1 MSYYHPRTGE
11 GATLSKEYLHDLSDT
26 ALEVRKK
33 LNEIKDAPVLPAD
46 VKNLHDLLFK
56 VILDEKISVNRILE
70 CRSDKTARDLSP
82 QLFEGMWIIAFSLGL
97 IPGFPIDRIQIYTGK
112 ITEDITPI
120 KRAQTLEYLKSR
132 SIATSSREGASDLT
146 LSMGGGSAEDPATFY
161 FCSSKFY
168 EREVKKS
175 VDDYDISQIFIAT
188 EERFKDQT
196 FKILLLVRDKG
207 VVTGKL
213 DRAYRRYL
221 ARHVNKDTDIFGRED
236 LEAAF
241 IRLREQVGMIKET
254 EAFIQTSY
262 FGEKPP
268 RPFLSLRFHQELIVE
283 KSIQMYLKD
292 KEAHDTLLWGVVPR
306 GGKTYMCGGFI
317 RDVSAKVVFIV
328 AGAYSETKTQFVDEM
343 FLTEPSGFQ
352 DFVDYT
358 VVDVKNQDFVY
369 DESKKYIFF
378 ISIELLRN
386 YAVESSNA
394 RERIIINLLKD
405 ETIVPD
411 IVFFDE
417 IHKGGTTQLADDAM
431 ELISKHAFKIFM
443 TATYTKPFIKEEYKI
458 TESQLITWDY
468 EDIQKAKTMES
479 AETVVYFEQRYGDA
493 LCKNVLAKQLARGN
507 TTKVIAEQYQK
518 FPDIM
523 FLTTSFSDTYKE
535 SIKLQVDK
543 DDTVGFSMA
552 ALFHTRPQKP
562 TAGESD
568 ILTMYKQF
576 INVSKIG
583 LFLNYLGPAN
593 TQLEN
598 VGDEKITTIPGRNEH
613 ITDRISRTSERLGD
627 RLAGMHGDEFKPH
640 SQLWFLPQPTSGSA
654 TMGAGDD
661 GPLLLIMKCLASA
674 IMIHPWFQ
682 KRFAVLIVSSST
694 RDDKIL
700 TPEGSFVATTNGGV
714 NTKATV
720 SRYEKEAYKLGKGL
734 IILAGR
740 MLTLGVSLPCVN
752 VVCLFD
758 DSKSSDATYQKMFRA
773 LTESDGKKVG
783 YVVDMNPV
791 RTLKVLYDYT
801 VMSVHNK
808 KVVRDSENPV
818 TILTNLYLVDEDQLF
833 TIGTDGKR
841 LNTTDTLHAHI
852 EQQLRESRKMYK
864 TIFQDVET
872 QIKSVDLKEE
882 FASLMDSLKRTKT
895 SKLGIPDELG
905 EEPGGGSGIER
916 VKESATEKKSKKET
930 GSSSEEDKMRSLQQI
945 PQTAVT
951 LLAFLSTSLT
961 ISEAIKYYESNTDDI
976 QNVIY
981 NTIMDRGLVDE
992 KTSKE
997 TVKTVTLSALR
1008 KVETKILIPYSQ
1020 MRERVTEAS
1029 DDQKEVLEF
1038 ILENLTPKKEQVAAR
1053 GEVFTPLK
1061 LVEEMLDKLPA
1072 DVWTH
1077 PEYRWL
1083 DPSNGIGNFPVVA
1096 FTKLFGGLAAAIPD
1110 EDARKRHIV
1119 ENMLFMI
1126 EIDKTNIQLSKKL
1139 LHKMCGNSECKI
1151 NLLEHDFLTLTADA
1165 MKTAFGFSD
1174 FHVAMGNPPYNPPK
1188 TETGSSGNSI
1198 WQNFVLKL
1206 NSLLIRGGYLCLVH
1220 PPGWKKPT
1228 EELFDS
1234 KKFTSGV
1241 YTKQVRVGQVWQV
1254 LKAQGAFTYIY
1265 TNDNKSKTLEYLK
1278 HFPSVDYYVYKKG
1291 AEASVSCSAKN
1302 IFLGNSFESENVVLD
1317 YTASYI
1323 PNLITKETIEII
1335 SLMTKK
1341 EGEKAAF
1348 RTGVDPRSFPNKDK
1362 GDIKY
1367 IYDSS
1372 AKGINYSFYKTRNA
1386 NVDISKVILN
1396 ENGGIDGYTCKFV
1409 DSSESLGVLH
1419 HTLMYTTDAASGRR
1433 VEVLFNSDI
1442 VKFMFLITQ
1451 YSSGKMTTNERF
1463 VANSITIPP
1472 VDVTDYYEFF
1482 GLTPQHKSFI
1492 ETTLALYNTFKA
1504 PKKKTEKKHST
1515 PKRKPRSL
1523 SDTRKKKK

>member
-70 CRSDKTARDLSP
+70 CRSDKTSRDLSP
-82 QLFEGMWIIAFSLGL
+82 QLFEGMWIIAFALGL

-112 ITEDITPI
+112 ITEDISPVN
-120 KRAQTLEYLKSR
+120 RVRTLEYLKSR

-146 LSMGGGSAEDPATFY
+146 LSMGGGSAEDDPATFY

-175 VDDYDISQIFIAT
+175 VDDYDISQIFIAAA
-188 EERFKDQT
+188 ERFKDQK

-236 LEAAF
+236 LESAF

-394 RERIIINLLKD
+394 RERKIINLLKD
-405 ETIVPD
+405 ETVVPD

-431 ELISKHAFKIFM
+431 QLISKHAFKIFM

-479 AETVVYFEQRYGDA
+479 AEAIIYFEQRYGDA
-493 LCKNVLAKQLARGN
+493 LCKNVLSKQLARGN

-543 DDTVGFSMA
+543 DDTVGFSMT
-552 ALFHTRPQKP
+552 ALFHTGPQKP
-562 TAGESD
+562 SADSSD

-576 INVSKIG
+576 TNVSKIG

-593 TQLEN
+593 MQLEN
-598 VGDEKITTIPGRNEH
+598 VGDVKIPTIPGRNEH

-627 RLAGMHGDEFKPH
+627 RLAGIHGDEFKPH

-654 TMGAGDD
+654 TVGAGDD

-674 IMIHPWFQ
+674 VMIHPWFQ

-694 RDDKIL
+694 RDDKIA
-700 TPEGSFVATTNGGV
+700 TPDGSFIATTNGGV

-808 KVVRDSENPV
+808 KVVRDTENPV

-841 LNTTDTLHAHI
+841 LNTDTLHAHI

-895 SKLGIPDELG
+895 SKIGIPDELG

-916 VKESATEKKSKKET
+916 LKEPSAEKKSKKET
-930 GSSSEEDKMRSLQQI
+930 ASSTSEEDKMRSLQQI

-976 QNVIY
+976 QSVIY
-981 NTIMDRGLVDE
+981 NTVMDRGLVDE

-997 TVKTVTLSALR
+997 TVRNVILSSLR
-1008 KVETKILIPYSQ
+1008 KVETKLLIPYSQ

-1061 LVEEMLDKLPA
+1061 LVEDMLDKLPA

-1083 DPSNGIGNFPVVA
+1083 DPSNGIGNFPVVV
-1096 FTKLFGGLAAAIPD
+1096 FTKLFAGLAAAIPD
-1110 EDARKRHIV
+1110 EDARKTHIV
-1119 ENMLFMI
+1119 EKMLFMV

-1151 NLLEHDFLTLTADA
+1151 NLLEHDFLTLTDEILLEKFGV
-1165 MKTAFGFSD
+1165 KT
-1174 FHVAMGNPPYNPPK
+1174 FHVIVGNPPYNATGVNKGGGSLWPK
-1188 TETGSSGNSI
+1188 
-1198 WQNFVLKL
+1198 FVKR
-1206 NSLLIRGGYLCLVH
+1206 IFEIVEKDGGYIDLIH
-1220 PPGWKKPT
+1220 PPGWR
-1228 EELFDS
+1228 
-1234 KKFTSGV
+1234 KFYDPSD
-1241 YTKQVRVGQVWQV
+1241 RDN
-1254 LKAQGAFTYIY
+1254 QGKIWHTVN
-1265 TNDNKSKTLEYLK
+1265 TRGWNLEYINISDNPPP
-1278 HFPSVDYYVYKKG
+1278 HFPDVDYYVIRTRG
-1291 AEASVSCSAKN
+1291 SAESGGVVPHLTRYDNTFGDIESSGSV
-1302 IFLGNSFESENVVLD
+1302 LLTGNF
-1317 YTASYI
+1317 I
-1323 PNLITKETIEII
+1323 PNLITPDAMSIVRKII
-1335 SLMTKK
+1335 AAAGDSVNLVYDQSFKPKDEHKKADGTPHYHFVTKTGDRQIRYKKYPGEPPVYINRPKIIMTLKAGYEKGRLFAFYSTEPLGTTNNSMYMLAPSDEFGKKAVEFFNSDPITFLMKITQFS
-1341 EGEKAAF
+1341 A
-1348 RTGVDPRSFPNKDK
+1348 SPNHMNEVK
-1362 GDIKY
+1362 
-1367 IYDSS
+1367 
-1372 AKGINYSFYKTRNA
+1372 
-1386 NVDISKVILN
+1386 ILN
-1396 ENGGIDGYTCKFV
+1396 ELRIPADL
-1409 DSSESLGVLH
+1409 DSYGFTESETALIKKIVSGV
-1419 HTLMYTTDAASGRR
+1419 
-1433 VEVLFNSDI
+1433 
-1442 VKFMFLITQ
+1442 K
-1451 YSSGKMTTNERF
+1451 
-1463 VANSITIPP
+1463 
-1472 VDVTDYYEFF
+1472 
-1482 GLTPQHKSFI
+1482 
-1492 ETTLALYNTFKA
+1492 

-1523 SDTRKKKK
+1523 SDTRKRKK

>member
-26 ALEVRKK
+26 TLEVRKK
-33 LNEIKDAPVLPAD
+33 LKEIKDAPILPAD
-46 VKNLHDLLFK
+46 VKNLYDLLFK
-56 VILDEKISVNRILE
+56 VILDDKISVNRILE

-82 QLFEGMWIIAFSLGL
+82 QLFEGMWIIAFALGL
-97 IPGFPIDRIQIYTGK
+97 IPGFPIDRIQVYTGK
-112 ITEDITPI
+112 ITEVIAPVN
-120 KRAQTLEYLKSR
+120 RVRTLEYLKSR
-132 SIATSSREGASDLT
+132 TIATSSREGASDLT
-146 LSMGGGSAEDPATFY
+146 LSMTDTGSGSGQPTFY

-168 EREVKKS
+168 EREIKKS
-175 VDDYDISQIFIAT
+175 VDDYDISEILTAAMEQ
-188 EERFKDQT
+188 FKEKQ

-241 IRLREQVGMIKET
+241 IRLREQVGMVKEK
-254 EAFIQTSY
+254 EAFVQTSY

-283 KSIQMYLKD
+283 KSVEIYLKD
-292 KEAHDTLLWGVVPR
+292 KEKRDTLLWGVVPR

-317 RDVSAKVVFIV
+317 RQVDVKVIFIV
-328 AGAYSETKTQFVDEM
+328 AGAYSETKTQFIEDM
-343 FLTEPSGFQ
+343 FLTEPGGFQ
-352 DFVDYT
+352 DFADYT
-358 VVDVKNQDFVY
+358 VVDVKSQDFVY

-386 YAVESSNA
+386 YAVETSNA
-394 RERIIINLLKD
+394 RERNIINLLKD

-411 IVFFDE
+411 VVFFDE

-431 ELISKHAFKIFM
+431 QLISKHAFKIFM

-468 EDIQKAKTMES
+468 EDIQRAKTMES
-479 AETVVYFEQRYGDA
+479 AETILYFEQRYGDA
-493 LCKNVLAKQLARGN
+493 LCRDVISKQLSRGN
-507 TTKVIAEQYQK
+507 TSKVIAEQYQK

-523 FLTTSFSDTYKE
+523 FLTTSFSETYKK
-535 SIKLQVDK
+535 SIQSQVEK
-543 DDTVGFSMA
+543 DETVGFSMS
-552 ALFHTRPQKP
+552 ALFHTRSQKP
-562 TAGESD
+562 TAD
-568 ILTMYKQF
+568 TNILTMYKQF

-593 TQLEN
+593 TQLET
-598 VGDEKITTIPGRNEH
+598 VGDKKITTIPGRNEH
-613 ITDRISRTSERLGD
+613 IVDRISMTSERLGD
-627 RLAGMHGDEFKPH
+627 KLAGLHGDEFKPH
-640 SQLWFLPQPTSGSA
+640 SQLWFLPQPTIGA
-654 TMGAGDD
+654 VGAGDD

-674 IMIHPWFQ
+674 VMIHPWFH
-682 KRFAVLIVSSST
+682 KHFAVLIVSSST
-694 RDDKIL
+694 RDDKTL
-700 TPEGSFVATTNGGV
+700 TPEGGFIATTNGGV

-720 SRYEKEAYKLGKGL
+720 SRYEKEACALGRGL
-734 IILAGR
+734 IILAGK

-801 VMSVHNK
+801 VMSIHNK
-808 KVVRDSENPV
+808 KVVRDTENPV

-872 QIKSVDLKEE
+872 QIKTVDLKEE

-895 SKLGIPDELG
+895 SKIGIPDELAD
-905 EEPGGGSGIER
+905 EPGGTGIER
-916 VKESATEKKSKKET
+916 LKESATEKKSKKEA
-930 GSSSEEDKMRSLQQI
+930 SSSTSEEDKMRSLQQI

-961 ISEAIKYYESNTDDI
+961 ISEAILYYESNTDDI
-976 QNVIY
+976 QNVVY

-997 TVKTVTLSALR
+997 TVKNVTLSSLR
-1008 KVETKILIPYSQ
+1008 KVETKLLIPYSQ

-1061 LVEEMLDKLPA
+1061 LVEDMLDKLPA
-1072 DVWTH
+1072 DVWMH

-1096 FTKLFGGLAAAIPD
+1096 FTKLFNGLSAVIPD
-1110 EDARKRHIV
+1110 ENARKKHIV
-1119 ENMLFMI
+1119 ENMLFMV

-1151 NLLEHDFLTLTADA
+1151 NLLEHDFLTLTPDA

-1206 NSLLIRGGYLCLVH
+1206 NSLLVSGGYLCLVH

-1228 EELFDS
+1228 EELFDPR
-1234 KKFTSGV
+1234 KFVNGV

-1265 TNDNKSKTLEYLK
+1265 TNDNKSKTLEYFK
-1278 HFPSVDYYVYKKG
+1278 HFPSVDYYVYQKG
-1291 AEASVSCSAKN
+1291 ADVSVGCSTKN

-1482 GLTPQHKSFI
+1482 GLTPEHKSFI

-1504 PKKKTEKKHST
+1504 PKKKSEAKHTT

-1523 SDTRKKKK
+1523 SDTRKKRK

>member
-26 ALEVRKK
+26 TLEVRKK
-33 LNEIKDAPVLPAD
+33 LKEIKDAPILPAD

-56 VILDEKISVNRILE
+56 VILDDKISVNRILE
-70 CRSDKTARDLSP
+70 CRSDKTSRDLSP
-82 QLFEGMWIIAFSLGL
+82 QLFEGMWIIAFALGL
-97 IPGFPIDRIQIYTGK
+97 IPGFPIDRIQVYTGK
-112 ITEDITPI
+112 ITEVIAPVN
-120 KRAQTLEYLKSR
+120 RVRTLEYLKSR
-132 SIATSSREGASDLT
+132 TIATSSREGASDLT
-146 LSMGGGSAEDPATFY
+146 LSMTGSGEPTFY

-168 EREVKKS
+168 EREIKKS
-175 VDDYDISQIFIAT
+175 VDDYDISEILTAAMEQ
-188 EERFKDQT
+188 FKEKQ

-241 IRLREQVGMIKET
+241 IRLREQVGMAKEK
-254 EAFIQTSY
+254 ESFIQTSY

-283 KSIQMYLKD
+283 KSVQIYLKD
-292 KEAHDTLLWGVVPR
+292 KETHDTLLWGVVPR

-317 RDVSAKVVFIV
+317 RQVDVKVIFIV
-328 AGAYSETKTQFVDEM
+328 AGAYSETKTQFIEDM

-352 DFVDYT
+352 DFADYT

-386 YAVESSNA
+386 YAVETSNA
-394 RERIIINLLKD
+394 RERKIINLLKD

-411 IVFFDE
+411 VVFFDE

-431 ELISKHAFKIFM
+431 QLISKHAFKIFM

-468 EDIQKAKTMES
+468 EDIQRAKTMES
-479 AETVVYFEQRYGDA
+479 AETILYFEQRYGDA
-493 LCKNVLAKQLARGN
+493 LCRDVISKQLSRGN
-507 TTKVIAEQYQK
+507 TSKVIAEQYQK

-523 FLTTSFSDTYKE
+523 FLTTSFSETYKK
-535 SIKLQVDK
+535 SIQSQVEK
-543 DDTVGFSMA
+543 DETVGFSMS
-552 ALFHTRPQKP
+552 ALFHTRSQKP
-562 TAGESD
+562 TAD
-568 ILTMYKQF
+568 TNILTMYKQF

-593 TQLEN
+593 TQLET
-598 VGDEKITTIPGRNEH
+598 VGDRKITTIPGRNEH
-613 ITDRISRTSERLGD
+613 IVDRISMTSERLGD
-627 RLAGMHGDEFKPH
+627 KLAGLHGDEFKPH
-640 SQLWFLPQPTSGSA
+640 SQLWFLPQPTSS
-654 TMGAGDD
+654 TVGAGDD

-674 IMIHPWFQ
+674 VMIHPWFQ
-682 KRFAVLIVSSST
+682 KHFAVLIVSSST
-694 RDDKIL
+694 RDDKTL
-700 TPEGSFVATTNGGV
+700 TPGGGFIATTNGGV

-720 SRYEKEAYKLGKGL
+720 SRYEKEACALGKGL

-801 VMSVHNK
+801 VMSIHNK
-808 KVVRDSENPV
+808 KVVRDTENPV

-872 QIKSVDLKEE
+872 QIKTADLKEE
-882 FASLMDSLKRTKT
+882 FASLMDSLKRSKT
-895 SKLGIPDELG
+895 SKIGIPDELAD
-905 EEPGGGSGIER
+905 EPGGTGIER
-916 VKESATEKKSKKET
+916 LKESATEKKSKKE
-930 GSSSEEDKMRSLQQI
+930 GSSSTSEEDKMRSLQQI
-945 PQTAVT
+945 PQTAVI

-961 ISEAIKYYESNTDDI
+961 ISEAIVYYESNTDDI
-976 QNVIY
+976 QNVVY

-997 TVKTVTLSALR
+997 TVKNVALSSLR
-1008 KVETKILIPYSQ
+1008 KVETKLLIPYSQ

-1061 LVEEMLDKLPA
+1061 TVEDMLDKLPA

-1096 FTKLFGGLAAAIPD
+1096 FTKLFNGISAAIPD
-1110 EDARKRHIV
+1110 ENARKKHIV
-1119 ENMLFMI
+1119 ENMLFMV

-1151 NLLEHDFLTLTADA
+1151 NLLEHDFMTLTDEILLDTFGV
-1165 MKTAFGFSD
+1165 KT
-1174 FHVAMGNPPYNPPK
+1174 FHVVMGNPPYNSTGVNKGGGSLWPK
-1188 TETGSSGNSI
+1188 
-1198 WQNFVLKL
+1198 FLKR
-1206 NSLLIRGGYLCLVH
+1206 IFEIVEKDGGYIVLIH
-1220 PPGWKKPT
+1220 PPGWR
-1228 EELFDS
+1228 
-1234 KKFTSGV
+1234 KFYDPSDRDNQGKIWHT
-1241 YTKQVRVGQVWQV
+1241 VRDRGWN
-1254 LKAQGAFTYIY
+1254 LDYIHIS
-1265 TNDNKSKTLEYLK
+1265 DNPPP
-1278 HFPSVDYYVYKKG
+1278 HFPDVDYYVIRTK
-1291 AEASVSCSAKN
+1291 SVKDVAPHLTRYENKFGD
-1302 IFLGNSFESENVVLD
+1302 IESSGTVLL
-1317 YTASYI
+1317 TSNFI
-1323 PNLITKETIEII
+1323 PNLITPDAMSIVRKIF
-1335 SLMTKK
+1335 
-1341 EGEKAAF
+1341 AA
-1348 RTGVDPRSFPNKDK
+1348 K
-1362 GDIKY
+1362 GDPVNL
-1367 IYDSS
+1367 IYDQSF
-1372 AKGINYSFYKTRNA
+1372 KPKDEDKKVDGIPHYHFITKAGDRQIRYKKYPGA
-1386 NVDISKVILN
+1386 PPAYISKSKIIMTLKAGYEKGRLFAFYSTEPLGTTNNSMYMLTPSDEFGDKAVSFFNSDPITFLMKITQFSASPNHMNEIKILN
-1396 ENGGIDGYTCKFV
+1396 ELNIPSSID
-1409 DSSESLGVLH
+1409 S
-1419 HTLMYTTDAASGRR
+1419 
-1433 VEVLFNSDI
+1433 
-1442 VKFMFLITQ
+1442 
-1451 YSSGKMTTNERF
+1451 
-1463 VANSITIPP
+1463 
-1472 VDVTDYYEFF
+1472 YEFTESEF
-1482 GLTPQHKSFI
+1482 ALIDKVVNDMKS
-1492 ETTLALYNTFKA
+1492 
-1504 PKKKTEKKHST
+1504 KKKEKKQST
-1515 PKRKPRSL
+1515 PRRKPRSL
-1523 SDTRKKKK
+1523 SDTRKKRK